1 MRSSES
7 MPPPDGDAA
16 AVAPPFA
23 PAGAGAAEPGR
34 GAVARNV
41 AHLVLGQAGTTV
53 LAVVLSAALGRSLG
67 AAEFGLYFVFTSM
80 TAFAFVV
87 VEWGQGQYLV
97 REVARRPESA
107 GALLGS
113 ALAIRLGGSLAA
125 AAFTAAAAG
134 LLGYDRRGC
143 ALATAMVVTLAPA
156 FLAQTYGATFR
167 GRERMEYDALVSV
180 LNKLLTL
187 AFAVA
192 ALLLREGLAGVIV
205 AQGAAGLGA
214 LGLAVLLARRLGVR
228 ARRVTAAASRELVLG
243 GTPIVAM
250 SLAIAAQ
257 AYIDAIVLS
266 RLAPPQV
273 LGWYGAAKNILGTL
287 VAPAAILGAAAFP
300 ALSRAAHDPARLRRE
315 LHAAMRPLLLLAG
328 MAGVG
333 TYLFADLAVSVVY
346 GGSKFGPAG
355 MVLKAFA
362 PGLFLLF
369 VDVLLGSVIVAAGRA
384 TALAAAKVLNVVVS
398 TGLELVL
405 IPFFQARAG
414 NGGIGVVVAFAA
426 SELMMFAAALLI
438 VPRGALSRGLLADLG
453 RALLLGGGTLLVA
466 FVAPGGTFAN
476 AAAAAVTFAALA
488 VALRLVSR
496 AELAALV
503 DVVRRRAEARGRSQG

>member
-1 MRSSES
+1 MRSSGS
-7 MPPPDGDAA
+7 MPPSGGEAA
-16 AVAPPFA
+16 AVAPPFP
-23 PAGAGAAEPGR
+23 PADASAAEPAR
-34 GAVARNV
+34 GTVARNA
-41 AHLVLGQAGTTV
+41 AHLVLGQAGTTA

-187 AFAVA
+187 AFAF
-192 ALLLREGLAGVIV
+192 
-205 AQGAAGLGA
+205 GA

-273 LGWYGAAKNILGTL
+273 LGWYGTAKNILGTL

-300 ALSRAAHDPARLRRE
+300 ALSRAAHDPSRLRRE
-315 LHAAMRPLLLLAG
+315 
-328 MAGVG
+328 
-333 TYLFADLAVSVVY
+333 
-346 GGSKFGPAG
+346 
-355 MVLKAFA
+355 
-362 PGLFLLF
+362 
-369 VDVLLGSVIVAAGRA
+369 
-384 TALAAAKVLNVVVS
+384 
-398 TGLELVL
+398 
-405 IPFFQARAG
+405 
-414 NGGIGVVVAFAA
+414 
-426 SELMMFAAALLI
+426 
-438 VPRGALSRGLLADLG
+438 
-453 RALLLGGGTLLVA
+453 
-466 FVAPGGTFAN
+466 
-476 AAAAAVTFAALA
+476 
-488 VALRLVSR
+488 
-496 AELAALV
+496 
-503 DVVRRRAEARGRSQG
+503 